1 MGDFRGADFAIQ
13 DWSYDDNNDFIE
25 VEVITETT
33 IEKITPKKKTIKVK
47 TDDFNFFNGVNK
59 ALNNPDLSPIPIPI
73 KEIISKNK

>member
-33 IEKITPKKKTIKVK
+33 IEKMTQSNP
-47 TDDFNFFNGVNK
+47 
-59 ALNNPDLSPIPIPI
+59 ALRQARGAMR
-73 KEIISKNK
+73 